1 MERVKTPA
9 PADPWVQLLAAVLLR
24 AVEDVK
30 LQRTYGIFTA
40 EGRTW
45 AQSDAW
51 RFLVQAGPLFD
62 LVGIDHGAVVNAL
75 GISGRDICDSSQA
88 GNARS

>member
-1 MERVKTPA
+1 MKRVGTPA
-9 PADPWVQLLAAVLLR
+9 PADPWVHLLTAVLLR

-62 LVGIDHGAVVNAL
+62 LVGIDHGAAINAL
-75 GISGRDICDSSQA
+75 GFSRENICDNSRA
-88 GNARS
+88 DNARS

>member
-1 MERVKTPA
+1 M
-9 PADPWVQLLAAVLLR
+9 QLVAAVLLR

-40 EGRTW
+40 EDKAR
-45 AQSDAW
+45 AQSNAW

-62 LVGIDHGAVVNAL
+62 LVGIDHGAAMEKVSREN
-75 GISGRDICDSSQA
+75 IT
-88 GNARS
+88 ARGKTDPFKK

>member
-1 MERVKTPA
+1 MERVGTPA

-24 AVEDVK
+24 AVEDAR

-40 EGRTW
+40 EGKMQ

-62 LVGIDHGAVVNAL
+62 LVGIDHGAAL
-75 GISGRDICDSSQA
+75 KKVFLGKHE
-88 GNARS
+88 

>member
-9 PADPWVQLLAAVLLR
+9 PSDPWHNLLAAVLLR

-51 RFLVQAGPLFD
+51 RFLVQAGPLFE
-62 LVGIDHGAVVNAL
+62 LVGIDHGAAINAL
-75 GISGRDICDSSQA
+75 GFSWENICDNSRA
-88 GNARS
+88 DNARS

>member
-1 MERVKTPA
+1 MKRVKTPGS
-9 PADPWVQLLAAVLLR
+9 ADPWVQLLAAVLLR

-40 EGRTW
+40 DGKTL

-51 RFLVQAGPLFD
+51 RFLLQAGPLFA
-62 LVGIDHGAVVNAL
+62 LVGIDHGAAVNAL
-75 GISGRDICDSSQA
+75 RVSRRDICDSSQIDKT
-88 GNARS
+88 RS

>member
-51 RFLVQAGPLFD
+51 RFLEQAGPLFD

-75 GISGRDICDSSQA
+75 EISRGDTCE
-88 GNARS
+88 RSRADKTRS

>member
-1 MERVKTPA
+1 MERAGTPA

-40 EGRTW
+40 EDKAR
-45 AQSDAW
+45 AQSNAW

-62 LVGIDHGAVVNAL
+62 LVGIDHSAAVNAL
-75 GISGRDICDSSQA
+75 GFSRENICDNSRA
-88 GNARS
+88 DNARS